1 MDFHLCGSRFHQP
14 HGFKQNP
21 WDSDSAP
28 APPCLRSFERWA
40 DHSWSCDAEQPSTP
54 SLGVLAGKG
63 EAKRKKH
70 QATRS
75 IRSAKHFERSSWC
88 RSRTWLFIVSPKTS
102 TFVRSN
108 MDSSSR
114 KHQITKT
121 PSQTVRNSLNLSTIV
136 DIHILRLDWPLL
148 WLQFHLLSGYIFTAA
163 TDLQTISDDDT
174 WAPCK

>member
-1 MDFHLCGSRFHQP
+1 
-14 HGFKQNP
+14 
-21 WDSDSAP
+21 
-28 APPCLRSFERWA
+28 
-40 DHSWSCDAEQPSTP
+40 
-54 SLGVLAGKG
+54 
-63 EAKRKKH
+63 
-70 QATRS
+70 
-75 IRSAKHFERSSWC
+75 
-88 RSRTWLFIVSPKTS
+88 
-102 TFVRSN
+102 

>member
-28 APPCLRSFERWA
+28 APPCLRSFDRWA
-40 DHSWSCDAEQPSTP
+40 DHSWSCDAE
-54 SLGVLAGKG
+54 
-63 EAKRKKH
+63 

-148 WLQFHLLSGYIFTAA
+148 WLQFHLSSGYIFTAA

-174 WAPCK
+174 WVPCK